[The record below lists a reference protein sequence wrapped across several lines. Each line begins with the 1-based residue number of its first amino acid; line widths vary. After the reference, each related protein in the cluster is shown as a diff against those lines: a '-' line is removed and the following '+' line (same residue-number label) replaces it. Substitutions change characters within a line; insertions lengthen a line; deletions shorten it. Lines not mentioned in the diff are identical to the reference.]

1 VNRDEL
7 KVSHR
12 DVLGKKVRF
21 LRREGLTP
29 VNLYGPNIESLS
41 FQVETSL
48 LKRLIAKVG
57 RNALIALKVD
67 SARKPR
73 MAMIRDIQR
82 HPLTGELLH
91 VGFFQV
97 EMTHSVKVEV
107 PLLFL
112 GEAPAAMTSRAML
125 IENLTSLEVEALPA
139 DLPRNIEVDL
149 TVLEE
154 INQAIHVRDIVVD
167 KAVEVL
173 NDPDQLVVKVM
184 ESKIEKLLEEIEE
197 AAVSVEE
204 AEVGA
209 EAEAEAGAEAPPG
222 EAEGEEKSE

>member
-1 VNRDEL
+1 MNRDEL

-41 FQVETSL
+41 LQVETSL

-67 SARKPR
+67 SAKEPI
-73 MAMIRDIQR
+73 MAMIRDMQR
-82 HPLTGELLH
+82 HPLTGDLLH

-97 EMTHSVKVEV
+97 EMTHRVKAEV

-112 GEAPAAMTSRAML
+112 GEAPAAMTSRTML

-154 INQAIHVRDIVVD
+154 INQAIHVRDIVVGE
-167 KAVEVL
+167 AVEVL
-173 NDPDQLVVKVM
+173 TDPDRLVVKVM
-184 ESKIEKLLEEIEE
+184 ESKVEKLIEE
-197 AAVSVEE
+197 EAVSVE
-204 AEVGA
+204 GA
-209 EAEAEAGAEAPPG
+209 EAEVEAEALPG

>member
-1 VNRDEL
+1 MNRDEL

-41 FQVETSL
+41 LQVETSL

-73 MAMIRDIQR
+73 MAMIRDLQR

-97 EMTHSVKVEV
+97 EMTRGVKAKV

-112 GEAPAAMTSRAML
+112 GEAPAAMTSRATL
-125 IENLTSLEVEALPA
+125 IENLTSLDVEALPA

-167 KAVEVL
+167 EAVEVL

-184 ESKIEKLLEEIEE
+184 ESKIEKLIEEE
-197 AAVSVEE
+197 AAVSVE
-204 AEVGA
+204 
-209 EAEAEAGAEAPPG
+209 GAEAPPG

>member
-1 VNRDEL
+1 MNRDEL
-7 KVSHR
+7 KISHR

-41 FQVETSL
+41 LQVETSL

-67 SARKPR
+67 SAKEPI
-73 MAMIRDIQR
+73 MAMIRDMQR
-82 HPLTGELLH
+82 HPLTGDLLH

-97 EMTHSVKVEV
+97 EMTHRVKAEV

-112 GEAPAAMTSRAML
+112 GEAPAAMTSRTML

-154 INQAIHVRDIVVD
+154 INQAIHVRDIVVGE
-167 KAVEVL
+167 AVEVL
-173 NDPDQLVVKVM
+173 TDHDRLVVKVM
-184 ESKIEKLLEEIEE
+184 ESKVEKLIEEIEE
-197 AAVSVEE
+197 EAVSVE
-204 AEVGA
+204 GA
-209 EAEAEAGAEAPPG
+209 EAEVEAEALPG

>member
-1 VNRDEL
+1 MNRDEL

-12 DVLGKKVRF
+12 DILGKKVRF

-41 FQVETSL
+41 LQVETSL

-67 SARKPR
+67 SAKKPR

-82 HPLTGELLH
+82 HPLTGDLLH
-91 VGFFQV
+91 VGLFQV
-97 EMTHSVKVEV
+97 EMTHSVKAEV
-107 PLLFL
+107 PLVFL
-112 GEAPAAMTSRAML
+112 GEAPAAMTSRTMI

-154 INQAIHVRDIVVD
+154 INQAIHVRDIAVD
-167 KAVEVL
+167 EAVEVL
-173 NDPDQLVVKVM
+173 NDPDQLVVKVI
-184 ESKIEKLLEEIEE
+184 ESKVEKLIEEIEE

-204 AEVGA
+204 AEA
-209 EAEAEAGAEAPPG
+209 EAEVEAGAEAPPG

>member
-41 FQVETSL
+41 LQVETSL

-57 RNALIALKVD
+57 RNALIALNVD
-67 SARKPR
+67 SAKEPR
-73 MAMIRDIQR
+73 MAMIRDMQR
-82 HPLTGELLH
+82 HPLTGDLLH

-97 EMTHSVKVEV
+97 EMTHSVKADV

-112 GEAPAAMTSRAML
+112 GEAPAAMTSHTML

-139 DLPRNIEVDL
+139 NLPRNIVVDL
-149 TVLEE
+149 TVLKE
-154 INQAIHVRDIVVD
+154 INQSIHVRDIVVGE
-167 KAVEVL
+167 AVEVL
-173 NDPDQLVVKVM
+173 TDPDQLVVKVM
-184 ESKIEKLLEEIEE
+184 ESKVEKLIEE
-197 AAVSVEE
+197 EAVSVEE
-204 AEVGA
+204 
-209 EAEAEAGAEAPPG
+209 AEAPPG